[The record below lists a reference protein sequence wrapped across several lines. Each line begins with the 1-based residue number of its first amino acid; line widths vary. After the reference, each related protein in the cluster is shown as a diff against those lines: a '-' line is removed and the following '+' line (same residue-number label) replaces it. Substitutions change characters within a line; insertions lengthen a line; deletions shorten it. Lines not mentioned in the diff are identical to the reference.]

1 MIEGAVFQPSDQ
13 GDQLLTGRHP
23 LPARPPAVRLA
34 EAMKVHRLATVSVG
48 IVVVWIVFWIANSAF
63 LSVENLWNL
72 SVQIVPVGLLALGL
86 VFVLLVGEID
96 LSSAALSGVTATIAA
111 RMVIDGGAPL
121 AVGIIVA
128 IAAGVAVAAIEAV
141 IVLAG
146 VPSLIVTLGGM
157 IGLGGALLV
166 ALPSSFTVN
175 VAGTSYSQLG
185 NYAFPSAVGWILGAI
200 TALVVVGRWVVRE
213 RGAQRLGARDRQTM
227 ILVGKSIAVI
237 AVTVVV
243 VEVLNRGGGLPL
255 PLLILLV
262 LLGAASWFL
271 GSTGYGVHLYAVG
284 GNRDAARRAG
294 IRVRSLVV
302 LAFAVLGVCA
312 ALSGLIDAA
321 YVGGVSAASG
331 PSSEILDAIAAVV
344 IGGVSLAGGK
354 GSAFAALVGAVLIG
368 SIADG
373 VVLLGLATQV
383 QDFVTAGMLVVAVG
397 VDSFSLKRLIQR

>member
-1 MIEGAVFQPSDQ
+1 M
-13 GDQLLTGRHP
+13 
-23 LPARPPAVRLA
+23 RLA

-48 IVVVWIVFWIANSAF
+48 IVAVWIVFWIANSAF

-111 RMVIDGGAPL
+111 RIVIDGGAPL

-185 NYAFPSAVGWILGAI
+185 NYAFPSAVGWILGAL
-200 TALVVVGRWVVRE
+200 TALVVVGRWVLRE

-237 AVTVVV
+237 AVTVIVV
-243 VEVLNRGGGLPL
+243 DVLNRGGGLPL

-344 IGGVSLAGGK
+344 IGGVSLAGAK

>member
-1 MIEGAVFQPSDQ
+1 
-13 GDQLLTGRHP
+13 
-23 LPARPPAVRLA
+23 
-34 EAMKVHRLATVSVG
+34 MKVHRLATVSVG
-48 IVVVWIVFWIANSAF
+48 IVAVWIVFWIANSAF

-111 RMVIDGGAPL
+111 RIVIDGGAPL

-185 NYAFPSAVGWILGAI
+185 NYAFPSAVGWILGAL
-200 TALVVVGRWVVRE
+200 TALVVVGRWVLRE

-237 AVTVVV
+237 AVTVIVV
-243 VEVLNRGGGLPL
+243 DVLNRGGGLPL

-344 IGGVSLAGGK
+344 IGGVSLAGAK

>member
-1 MIEGAVFQPSDQ
+1 
-13 GDQLLTGRHP
+13 
-23 LPARPPAVRLA
+23 
-34 EAMKVHRLATVSVG
+34 
-48 IVVVWIVFWIANSAF
+48 VVV
-63 LSVENLWNL
+63 
-72 SVQIVPVGLLALGL
+72 
-86 VFVLLVGEID
+86 D
-96 LSSAALSGVTATIAA
+96 
-111 RMVIDGGAPL
+111 
-121 AVGIIVA
+121 
-128 IAAGVAVAAIEAV
+128 
-141 IVLAG
+141 
-146 VPSLIVTLGGM
+146 
-157 IGLGGALLV
+157 
-166 ALPSSFTVN
+166 
-175 VAGTSYSQLG
+175 
-185 NYAFPSAVGWILGAI
+185 
-200 TALVVVGRWVVRE
+200 
-213 RGAQRLGARDRQTM
+213 
-227 ILVGKSIAVI
+227 
-237 AVTVVV
+237 
-243 VEVLNRGGGLPL
+243 VLNRGGGLPL